1 MWRVITMP
9 NENLATQALNDRRSS
24 ERAIALFRPA
34 IIQID
39 ELQTFCLVRN
49 ISATGLMATV
59 YSKLKPDDR
68 ISFHFSETTHVAGQV
83 VWSEG
88 DRIGVQ
94 FDVAITVS
102 DFLTA
107 LASQS
112 PNNSNY
118 RSPRLQVSCKGE
130 FIVHSDMRDIDVL
143 DISQRGL
150 KARISNLKEGQE
162 GVVALPGLEPRSAV
176 VRWAREDQVGLYF
189 IEPIGFSELGQW
201 VIAQSAASADASN

>member
-1 MWRVITMP
+1 MWRVDSMSK
-9 NENLATQALNDRRSS
+9 ENLDHEAVNDRRSS

-34 IIQID
+34 IIQIGD
-39 ELQTFCLVRN
+39 LQTFCLVRN

-59 YSKLKPDDR
+59 HSKLIPDDKV
-68 ISFHFSETTHVAGQV
+68 SFHFSETTHIFGQV
-83 VWSEG
+83 VWSES
-88 DRIGVQ
+88 DRIGVM
-94 FDVAITVS
+94 FDAPVAVS
-102 DFLTA
+102 EFLTA

-130 FIVHSDMRDIDVL
+130 FIIHSDMRNLDVL

-176 VRWAREDQVGLYF
+176 VRWAGDEQVGLYF
-189 IEPIGFSELGQW
+189 IEPIGFSELGRW
-201 VIAQSAASADASN
+201 VIAQSAAQKND